1 MSYYRRGRMTPRVD
15 TAVARRLTPAQALRR
30 ARLVDAAY
38 ELACEGGYGAVT
50 IDAVCKRAEVARA
63 TVYHHFGS
71 KDHLIAEAIL
81 RWGNELQQAM
91 RAAPPAKGDLLER
104 VISTLQRVI
113 DSVELQPNL
122 FQAAMLA
129 VVAPDLGVDETQ
141 RELSSL
147 VSRYLE
153 TIIDAEGELDTE
165 LLGMV
170 LGHVLFSSLVQMA
183 TGRRTSE
190 EVMNALAITAELAL
204 GRR

>member
-1 MSYYRRGRMTPRVD
+1 
-15 TAVARRLTPAQALRR
+15 
-30 ARLVDAAY
+30 
-38 ELACEGGYGAVT
+38 
-50 IDAVCKRAEVARA
+50 
-63 TVYHHFGS
+63 
-71 KDHLIAEAIL
+71 
-81 RWGNELQQAM
+81 M
-91 RAAPPAKGDLLER
+91 RAAPPAKGELLER

-129 VVAPDLGVDETQ
+129 VATPDVGVNETQ
-141 RELSSL
+141 HELSSL

-153 TIIDAEGELDTE
+153 TVIDAEGELDTQ

-183 TGRRTSE
+183 AGRRTSV
-190 EVMNALAITAELAL
+190 EVMNDLAITAELAL

>member
-1 MSYYRRGRMTPRVD
+1 MSYYRRGKTAPRVD
-15 TAVARRLTPAQALRR
+15 PAVGRQFTPAQAQRR

-104 VISTLQRVI
+104 VIGTLQRVI

-129 VVAPDLGVDETQ
+129 VVAPGLGVNETQ

>member
-1 MSYYRRGRMTPRVD
+1 MFYYRHGKLTPRVD
-15 TAVARRLTPAQALRR
+15 TAVGRRLTPAQALRCD
-30 ARLVDAAY
+30 RLVDAAY
-38 ELACEGGYGAVT
+38 ELACEGGYSAVT

-71 KDHLIAEAIL
+71 KDHLIAAAIL
-81 RWGNELQQAM
+81 RWGSELQQAM
-91 RAAPPAKGDLLER
+91 RAAPPAKGELLER

-129 VVAPDLGVDETQ
+129 VVAPDLGVNETQ

-153 TIIDAEGELDTE
+153 TIIDSEGELDTD

-183 TGRRTSE
+183 AGRRTSE
-190 EVMNALAITAELAL
+190 DVMNDLTITAELAL

>member
-1 MSYYRRGRMTPRVD
+1 MSYHRRGQATPRVD

-104 VISTLQRVI
+104 VIGTLQRVI

-129 VVAPDLGVDETQ
+129 VVAPDLGVNETQ